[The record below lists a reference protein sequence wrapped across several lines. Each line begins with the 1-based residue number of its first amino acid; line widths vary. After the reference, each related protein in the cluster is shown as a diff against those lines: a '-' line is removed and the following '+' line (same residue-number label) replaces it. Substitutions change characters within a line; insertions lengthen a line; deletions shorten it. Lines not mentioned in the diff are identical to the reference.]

1 MRYAF
6 TFAALA
12 AIAATSLAA
21 PVIDRRATEV
31 LVFTETTTIMYASEF
46 FFPSDLLSF
55 KVEYLLEI

>member
-21 PVIDRRATEV
+21 PAMDRRATEV
-31 LVFTETTTIMYASEF
+31 LVITETTTIMYASEF
-46 FFPSDLLSF
+46 FFFSVL
-55 KVEYLLEI
+55 I

>member
-21 PVIDRRATEV
+21 PAMDRRATEV
-31 LVFTETTTIMYASEF
+31 LVITETTTIMYASEF
-46 FFPSDLLSF
+46 FFLF
-55 KVEYLLEI
+55 